1 MAKALAAH
9 KIMTCIHKHYSV
21 EQWAK
26 FIAENPETMPF
37 VAVTGGISEADFSKI
52 SEIIALGSGTYST
65 YLHIIHFKYL
75 S

>member
-37 VAVTGGISEADFSKI
+37 VAVTGGIRVVI
-52 SEIIALGSGTYST
+52 
-65 YLHIIHFKYL
+65 
-75 S
+75 